1 MGIAG
6 KHVLKTFGDY
16 SDIKVRFAGVVYP
29 GETVVT
35 KMWKEG
41 DKVIFGEYTSSQL
54 RCSTM
59 GTLDD
64 GMTSADHEPFTVT
77 EVKER
82 NTPAIANAA
91 ATLVRSTKAKL

>member
-6 KHVLKTFGDY
+6 KHVLKTFGEF

-41 DKVIFGEYTSSQL
+41 GKVIF
-54 RCSTM
+54 
-59 GTLDD
+59 
-64 GMTSADHEPFTVT
+64 SAYSVCPAIRNYAHESVAMD
-77 EVKER
+77 VKNR
-82 NTPAIANAA
+82 GSPAIANAA
-91 ATLVRSTKAKL
+91 ATLVHNTKAKL

>member
-1 MGIAG
+1 MGLSG
-6 KHVLKTFGDY
+6 KHILKTYGEY

-41 DKVIFGEYTSSQL
+41 SKIIFGLYFCHYLVTARFML
-54 RCSTM
+54 
-59 GTLDD
+59 L
-64 GMTSADHEPFTVT
+64 AVT

-82 NTPAIANAA
+82 GTPAIANAA
-91 ATLVRSTKAKL
+91 ATLIQTTKAKL